1 MSFYLIGL
9 NHNTAPLEIRESLSI
24 SQRKLP
30 VYLEELCSHVQCGVI
45 LSTCNRTE
53 FYLWDDNP
61 GNITKGFDNFLHAR
75 SGLNMESISNY
86 LYCKHDADVALHL
99 FRVASGLESMIL
111 GEYEVLGQVK
121 NAYYAAESAGSLG
134 LALKK
139 LFEAA
144 IKTGRRVREETAIS
158 QNSLSASSMA
168 VDIALS
174 KSDEPA
180 DLKALVIGTGEAGKL
195 VAQVAKAKGVGSII
209 MASRYCYDARDM
221 ADKLDVELVDF
232 ACVEKVLQ
240 GVDIIITCA
249 HAPHY
254 LLNAEQI
261 RHVLSNN
268 PGKKLVIVDIGVP
281 RNVDPAIHGFEGVLL
296 YNIDDIGRACDSNL
310 SKRQTETNAA
320 QAIIDQEIVRFRE
333 FSHTLNVRPIIR
345 SLAQRAENI
354 RASHLETTLRNLNT
368 ELSPKERYQIDAMTK
383 AIVNRILQDPI
394 GYLKQNPQ
402 NSLYVNAA
410 VELFKLSE
418 RK

>member
-209 MASRYCYDARDM
+209 MASRYCQDARDM